1 MRYHKQFHRWPLLCW
16 VALGFGVVCLYFAY
30 SLSDPELRMTL
41 LASGLVGLIGAWVL
55 RKGRAHYLEISND
68 RMTHHGFKNWTLL
81 KSEVTRVEPGR
92 KGWSEDHDL
101 FLKIYARGKE
111 YSVDGGFL
119 IDEERLEEIATAMRS
134 R

>member
-1 MRYHKQFHRWPLLCW
+1 MRYRKQFHSWPLLYW
-16 VALGFGVVCLYFAY
+16 VVGAFGVVCLHFVY
-30 SLSDPELRMTL
+30 SLSDPELRMAL
-41 LASGLVGLIGAWVL
+41 LASGLVGLMAAWIL
-55 RKGRAHYLEISND
+55 RKGRTHYLEISND
-68 RMTHHGFKNWTLL
+68 RITHHGFKDWTLL

-92 KGWSEDHDL
+92 RGWTEDHDL